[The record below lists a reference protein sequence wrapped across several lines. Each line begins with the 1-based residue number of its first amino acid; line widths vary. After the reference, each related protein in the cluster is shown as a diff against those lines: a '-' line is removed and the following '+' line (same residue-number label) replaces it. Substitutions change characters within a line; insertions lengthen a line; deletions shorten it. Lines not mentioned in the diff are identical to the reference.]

1 MSKIKFNKCTY
12 MNQNMKLSV
21 VMSCYNSSR
30 FLRESIESILNQTY
44 SDFEFIIWNDGSTD
58 DTEQIIK
65 SYDDERILYSCAPNQ
80 GAGIARAEAC
90 KKARGKYIAIMDSDD
105 IAYPWRFEKEIA
117 FLDSHQDFIVV
128 SSLVDYIDEEGGIFG
143 QSIQPCT
150 DEALKMRCNIVNPA
164 SMFRKD
170 AYLKAGG
177 FLDIRT
183 GQDIVLWGRMARFG
197 KFANIP
203 EPLIKYRVQRN
214 SIGRKLRQE
223 NYNACLVQLRKK
235 IIEDE
240 VVDSRDIELLNTIWK
255 QNVETSKKLPPFVIH
270 SVIDNKQQRILDF
283 GSIFIGKKNM
293 LKMMCVLKGILIKKH
308 IL

>member
-1 MSKIKFNKCTY
+1 MEN

-65 SYDDERILYSCAPNQ
+65 SYDDARIKYVKAENQ
-80 GAGIARAEAC
+80 GLGKALYDACLIAKGEYIAR
-90 KKARGKYIAIMDSDD
+90 MDDD
-105 IAYPWRFEKEIA
+105 DVAYPWRFEKEIA
-117 FLDSHQDFIVV
+117 FLDAHPDYILV
-128 SSLVDYIDEEGGIFG
+128 SSCVDVIDEEGIIMG
-143 QSIQPCT
+143 QSVVPCT
-150 DEALKMRCNIVNPA
+150 DDALKVRCNICHPA
-164 SMFRKD
+164 SMYRRE
-170 AYLKAGG
+170 AYLASGG
-177 FLDIRT
+177 YLNIRT
-183 GQDIVLWGRMARFG
+183 GQDLVLWGRMARFG

-240 VVDSRDIELLNTIWK
+240 VVDPKDIELLNAIWK
-255 QNVETSKKLPPFVIH
+255 QNVETSKKLPPFVIR
-270 SVIDNKQQRILDF
+270 SVVDKKQQQILDF

-293 LKMMCVLKGILIKKH
+293 LKMMCALKGILIKKH
-308 IL
+308 VLSL